1 MAKAKVKA
9 QSEAQNKVRNSTA
22 EELKPDTIILGER
35 LYEAAAELLITKA
48 KRELLIFDPDLSR
61 GGYQSLKCYEALQ
74 NFLAKD
80 KQNRLIIVL
89 HEADFFTERCPRLQ
103 DLLKTYSYAITIY
116 VTDDSARVA
125 QDAFLLADKAHYLH
139 RFHIGQA
146 RFKYV
151 LDDEVRAKPLLE
163 RFDQLLEATSSA
175 VFSATTGL

>member
-1 MAKAKVKA
+1 MAKAKIK
-9 QSEAQNKVRNSTA
+9 AQNKVKNSA
-22 EELKPDTIILGER
+22 VEELKPGTIILGER
-35 LYEAAAELLITKA
+35 LYEAATELLIARA

-61 GGYQSLKCYEALQ
+61 GGYQSLNGFEALRS
-74 NFLAKD
+74 FLSQD
-80 KQNRLIIVL
+80 EQNRLIIVL

-125 QDAFLLADKAHYLH
+125 QDAFILADKAHYLH

-151 LDDEVRAKPLLE
+151 LDDEVATKPLLE
-163 RFDQLLEATSSA
+163 RFEQLLEATGSA
-175 VFSATTGL
+175 VFATTTGL